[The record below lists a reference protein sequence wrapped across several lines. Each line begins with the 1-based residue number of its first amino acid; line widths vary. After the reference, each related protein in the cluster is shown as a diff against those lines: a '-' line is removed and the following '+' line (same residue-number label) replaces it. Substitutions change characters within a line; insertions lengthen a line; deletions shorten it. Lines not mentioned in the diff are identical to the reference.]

1 MINLNNPQE
10 FQKAIEELTPDIAL
24 KAIDTILMVQQFTRP
39 EHIYFSKCLELLRPI
54 AQAKPDEPTAE

>member
-1 MINLNNPQE
+1 MNLNNPQD

-39 EHIYFSKCLELLRPI
+39 EHIYFSKCLEVLKDQNKQTPPEV
-54 AQAKPDEPTAE
+54 AQL